1 MVLYIIKISF
11 LHDMMR
17 QRLSTILLA
26 KTKPRIWDLMVA
38 RLRESVMLILK
49 AMLPAIMMLVMVI
62 TIIMSKNLR

>member
-17 QRLSTILLA
+17 QRLSIILLA

-62 TIIMSKNLR
+62 TIIISKNLR